1 MQEIDE
7 EIDIAKRCDEWR
19 RDYMTFALELERF
32 KEDGRTEG
40 ILENTLASI
49 RSLMK
54 TMNLTAQQAMEALQI
69 PASEQEKYL
78 AMI

>member
-1 MQEIDE
+1 
-7 EIDIAKRCDEWR
+7 
-19 RDYMTFALELERF
+19 MTFALELERF

-69 PASEQEKYL
+69 PASEYEKYL

>member
-1 MQEIDE
+1 
-7 EIDIAKRCDEWR
+7 
-19 RDYMTFALELERF
+19 MTFALELERYR
-32 KEDGRTEG
+32 EYGIAEGEARG
-40 ILENTLASI
+40 ILETTLASI

-69 PASEQEKYL
+69 PASEYDKYL